1 MKKILLSALILTGLA
16 FASCEKE
23 SNVSPSANK
32 VQKTQARDKSRTSTW
47 D

>member
-1 MKKILLSALILTGLA
+1 MKKILLSALILTGMA

-23 SNVSPSANK
+23 SNVTPSAGI
-32 VQKTQARDKSRTSTW
+32 QKSQARDKSRTGTW